1 MRIFAIMNTFEHN
14 KKRALLLA
22 ALGAIG
28 VALVFL
34 VKPDKKEWH
43 KPAGIVWNTEYHIT
57 YLGTTDLSDSINAT
71 FRRFEHS
78 VSPFNKASL
87 ITAVN
92 DNRTDRHDSAHHT
105 LQHIQSNQQRQ
116 PRRIRS
122 NPVASH
128 QCLGIRLQIG
138 HDAHRQPD

>member
-43 KPAGIVWNTEYHIT
+43 KPAGFVWNTEYHIT

-71 FRRFEHS
+71 FRRVELS
-78 VSPFNKASL
+78 VSPYNKAS
-87 ITAVN
+87 
-92 DNRTDRHDSAHHT
+92 
-105 LQHIQSNQQRQ
+105 
-116 PRRIRS
+116 
-122 NPVASH
+122 PVS
-128 QCLGIRLQIG
+128 
-138 HDAHRQPD
+138 